1 MSSESRESVVHR
13 GLAALLAKR
22 RALLAEGYRAVG
34 WKAAF
39 GSAEAKR
46 RLGLPHLLVGFLTD
60 RSVVP
65 SGTVVSVEGWRR
77 PVVEPEVA
85 VRLRDSVR
93 PGSSPEAVAEAVGE
107 LGPALE
113 LADVHRPPEE
123 DLEAVAADN
132 IFHRYA
138 VVGEMRPVAFLGSL
152 AGRVGR
158 VFRKDSQVA
167 VVDDLEAVP
176 GRVVDVLAE
185 MARVLAG
192 LGEALCPGDLVICGS
207 VIPPL
212 FLEPGDESVGFHV
225 DGLGAVSVRVR
236 VGDAKRQ

>member
-1 MSSESRESVVHR
+1 MSSESREPAVHR

-22 RALLAEGYRAVG
+22 RALLAKGYRAVG
-34 WKAAF
+34 WKVAF
-39 GSAEAKR
+39 GSVEAQR

-60 RSVVP
+60 RSVLP
-65 SGTVVSVEGWRR
+65 SGAVLSVEGWRR

-93 PGSSPEAVAEAVGE
+93 PGSSPEAVAGAVGE

-132 IFHRYA
+132 IFHRYV
-138 VVGEMRPVAFLGSL
+138 VVGEMRPASFRGSL
-152 AGRVGR
+152 AGTVGR
-158 VFRKDSQVA
+158 VFRKGNQVA
-167 VVDDLEAVP
+167 VVKDLEAVP

-185 MARVLAG
+185 MARVLEG

-212 FLEPGDESVGFHV
+212 FLEPGDESVGFHL
-225 DGLGAVSVRVR
+225 DDLGAVSVRVR
-236 VGDAKRQ
+236 VGDAKR

>member
-1 MSSESRESVVHR
+1 M
-13 GLAALLAKR
+13 AKR
-22 RALLAEGYRAVG
+22 RALLAEGHRGVG

-39 GSAEAKR
+39 GSVEAQR

-65 SGTVVSVEGWRR
+65 SGAVLSVEGWIR
-77 PVVEPEVA
+77 PVAEPEVA

-93 PGSSPEAVAEAVGE
+93 PGSSPEAVAGAVGE

-132 IFHRYA
+132 IFHRYV
-138 VVGEMRPVAFLGSL
+138 VVGEMRAASFPGSL
-152 AGRVGR
+152 AGTVGR
-158 VFRKDSQVA
+158 VFRKGNQVA
-167 VVDDLEAVP
+167 VVKDLEAVP

-185 MARVLAG
+185 MARVLEG

-212 FLEPGDESVGFHV
+212 FLEPGDESVGFHL

-236 VGDAKRQ
+236 VGNAKR